1 MSLKPYSVYKRTIKG
16 HDYTIMVFA
25 AREGLYLLSQLA
37 FYLSNVLRV
46 LPGVD
51 FKTFSFKSLVDGEID
66 EALID
71 NVVDALQSAFADSD
85 KVIDLIL
92 KLIRKCVR
100 DQDELSDEIVFDSVF
115 AENYDELF
123 LLLKEVITINFLSRN
138 SMKESLK
145 KQLATQMEKPTK
157 APKNG

>member
-16 HDYTIMVFA
+16 HDYTIMVFG
-25 AREGLYLLSQLA
+25 AREGLYLLSKLA

-46 LPGVD
+46 LPGIDIKTFD
-51 FKTFSFKSLVDGEID
+51 FKNLIDGEID

-71 NVVDALQSAFADSD
+71 NIVDALQSAFTDGD

-92 KLIRKCVR
+92 KLVRKCIR
-100 DQDELSDEIVFDSVF
+100 EKEDLSDEVVFDSVF

-123 LLLKEVITINFLSRN
+123 LL
-138 SMKESLK
+138 
-145 KQLATQMEKPTK
+145 
-157 APKNG
+157 